1 MSDNG
6 TGADESLVVPPDD
19 NTEGEAMIA
28 GGTRL
33 DPKVARYML
42 RRHIANPDDPIV
54 RRPRHGP
61 AGPMPGPMEQGSPG
75 RVAIVQGQAYL
86 VAVIVIVQLFLVTV
100 SLNELLSG
108 RTAPLWGITAISF
121 CGFVIALVVNFWP
134 RRIVNGY

>member
-6 TGADESLVVPPDD
+6 TGAEEPFVVSP
-19 NTEGEAMIA
+19 GEDIAGETMMA

-33 DPKVARYML
+33 DPKVARQML

-61 AGPMPGPMEQGSPG
+61 AGPVPGPMEQGSPG
-75 RVAIVQGQAYL
+75 RVAIVQGQVYI

-121 CGFVIALVVNFWP
+121 CGFLIALIVHFWP
-134 RRIVNGY
+134 RRIVKGY